1 MTCVAETMTIASLP
15 LDKIDPDPEQPRK
28 IFDACE
34 LSALAASIEK
44 NGLLQPIEVRP
55 NGDRYIIVFGERRFR
70 AHQINRATHIK
81 AQVVSSE
88 CGPSIRVRQLIEN
101 SQRQN
106 ISPLEEADSYRS
118 LLDATGWSV
127 EALAKNLGI
136 LQPWRIT
143 ERLSLLSLRPEYQA
157 LLKASQITHSQATEM
172 SRHAGPAQD
181 MLFRLIRS
189 GSCNTYA
196 ALRNASE
203 CLLAA
208 TSQSALFTPQDP
220 PTPSEMRLA
229 KSFEDKINSVASMLR
244 AGIAEN
250 QVTAIKKVN
259 PSRAATIADTLAA
272 MQTDLRRLE
281 NALRAVSIQHSLTLD
296 GIN

>member
-1 MTCVAETMTIASLP
+1 MTCVTEAVASLP
-15 LDKIDPDPEQPRK
+15 LDRIDPDPEQPRK
-28 IFDACE
+28 IFDASE
-34 LSALAASIEK
+34 LASLAASIK
-44 NGLLQPIEVRP
+44 QNGLLQPIEVRP
-55 NGDRYIIVFGERRFR
+55 NGDRYLIVFGERRFR
-70 AHQINRATHIK
+70 AHQLNQATHIK
-81 AQVVSSE
+81 AQVVDSE
-88 CGPSIRVRQLIEN
+88 CGATIRVRQLIEN

-118 LLDATGWSV
+118 LLDATGWTV

-136 LQPWRIT
+136 QQPWRIT

-157 LLKASQITHSQATEM
+157 LLKAGQITHSQATEM

-189 GSCNTYA
+189 GSCSTYA

-203 CLLAA
+203 TLLETA
-208 TSQSALFTPQDP
+208 SQSALFTPQDP

-229 KSFEDKINSVASMLR
+229 KSFEDKINSVACMLR

-250 QVTAIKKVN
+250 QITAIKKVN
-259 PSRAATIADTLAA
+259 PGRAATIANTLTA

-296 GIN
+296 SLN